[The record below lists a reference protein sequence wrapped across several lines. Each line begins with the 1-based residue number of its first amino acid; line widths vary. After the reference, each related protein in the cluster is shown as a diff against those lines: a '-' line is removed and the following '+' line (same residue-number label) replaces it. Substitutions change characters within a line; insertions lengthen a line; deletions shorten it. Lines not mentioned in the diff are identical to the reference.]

1 MKQIADAIRNAKINM
16 FTDCKSEEEAMKYV
30 MDLLGLEEDTF
41 TLTALMVY
49 RNTILNEIA
58 AAVERLECSQSDK
71 KN

>member
-1 MKQIADAIRNAKINM
+1 MKQIADAIRNAKVNM
-16 FTDCKSEEEAMKYV
+16 FADRDSEKEARKYV
-30 MDLLGLEEDTF
+30 MDLLGLEEGTA
-41 TLTALMVY
+41 TLAALMVY